1 MSTLAERTCNK
12 EPLENL
18 LLHTSTGFVLSCYHS
33 CKSCTAALALCDD
46 PVDIE
51 NGTVTFNGIL
61 VGDMATYNCDSG
73 FELIGDATTTC
84 TLVDMDSAEFQPAPP
99 FCRREYTK

>member
-1 MSTLAERTCNK
+1 MSILAECNCNK
-12 EPLENL
+12 EPLQHL
-18 LLHTSTGFVLSCYHS
+18 RLHTNAGFVPSCNLS

-51 NGTVTFNGIL
+51 NGTVTFNDIL
-61 VGDMATYNCDSG
+61 VGDMATYICNSG

-99 FCRREYTK
+99 FCRREHTK